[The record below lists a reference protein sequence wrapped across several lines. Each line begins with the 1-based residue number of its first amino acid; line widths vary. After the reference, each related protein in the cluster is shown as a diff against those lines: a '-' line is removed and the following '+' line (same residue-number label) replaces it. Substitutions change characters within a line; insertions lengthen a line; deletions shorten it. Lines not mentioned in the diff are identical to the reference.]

1 MATYGERLPLAI
13 DDLSDTED
21 VELGD
26 TPPIVSDPAP
36 PRFPPLSAQT
46 GAYGSSSQAGGYGSA
61 PPAGGYGSAPPAE
74 TYDPAPPVAELGE
87 RSALDDWADPAT
99 FGTTAPLTGPA
110 PPTPTLNGARTPEVA
125 APGRTISPGSSVR
138 RHSATVYDKLESLKA
153 WSISTYKCSRQLIAE
168 RLGRSTRTVDAELD
182 AKIAILRETQVQY
195 RSLMKTAKELS
206 THLTNMLSS
215 QMQLS
220 ELFSQL
226 GQRTPELRQ
235 EFDLNAEA
243 QRTLNESGRPL
254 RDALAQF
261 VSSMET
267 LCEQTIEDAL
277 TTIKSYETARVE
289 YDAYR
294 VDLEWAGQQGGDTG
308 LLAEARRQHDIRLA
322 EYQRLREKVTV
333 KLTLLDE
340 NRVKVLR
347 NQLGLFHAAV
357 SEYFSGDAP
366 SLKTTLCHLSA
377 DSLGAGDAGV
387 RTVAS

>member
-1 MATYGERLPLAI
+1 MVLQKRKMATYGERLPLAI

-36 PRFPPLSAQT
+36 PRFPTLSAQT
-46 GAYGSSSQAGGYGSA
+46 GAYGSSPQTGGYGSAPQAGGYGTA
-61 PPAGGYGSAPPAE
+61 PPAGGYGSPLPAE

-138 RHSATVYDKLESLKA
+138 RHSTTVYDKLESLKA

-168 RLGRSTRTVDAELD
+168 RLGRSTRTVDAD
-182 AKIAILRETQVQY
+182 VTGVSPSRFPP
-195 RSLMKTAKELS
+195 
-206 THLTNMLSS
+206 
-215 QMQLS
+215 QMQLG

-277 TTIKSYETARVE
+277 TTIKSYEAARVE